1 MARSLEPTNSENFA
15 FWPARERRSWTLVLF
30 FGLML
35 LSVSRTVGPVTMV
48 ALAKE
53 FEWDKDVQVNKYIN
67 ELDFPCHLCDLSSQ
81 CTLLRRQLK

>member
-1 MARSLEPTNSENFA
+1 MARSLEPTNSENVA

-53 FEWDKDVQVNKYIN
+53 FEWDKDVQVKYITK
-67 ELDFPCHLCDLSSQ
+67 FGRPH
-81 CTLLRRQLK
+81 TKFVM